1 MGLSGHSAVAM
12 QQFRGLGA
20 VANIDRRQMSV
31 GWSPTI
37 RHRLGAT
44 LNGFDTAILDS
55 VWTAFMK
62 VAAEFPDDEGVM
74 LTLQYHACYLRQ
86 CTNLSQRTGTPG
98 SG

>member
-1 MGLSGHSAVAM
+1 
-12 QQFRGLGA
+12 
-20 VANIDRRQMSV
+20 
-31 GWSPTI
+31 
-37 RHRLGAT
+37 
-44 LNGFDTAILDS
+44 
-55 VWTAFMK
+55 MK